1 VLRTCD
7 SHRLVVFG
15 LILALALSS
24 SACGDDDGDASGT
37 DTSQVAVAPDPADA
51 FRDLRQALEAQG
63 LVVSAAPKSSL
74 HGAET
79 GVSITGSKSGT
90 ALLFSTEDK
99 AKHYADEVAAS
110 GDDKTTVVGAAVFQA
125 PTQDDANFFAD
136 AYEGG

>member
-1 VLRTCD
+1 MVL
-7 SHRLVVFG
+7 FG

-37 DTSQVAVAPDPADA
+37 DRSEVAVAPDPTDA
-51 FRDLRQALEAQG
+51 FRDLRAALEAQG
-63 LVVSAAPKSSL
+63 LVVTAVPKDSL

-79 GVSITGSKSGT
+79 GVSIAGSKSGT

-110 GDDKTTVVGAAVFQA
+110 GDDKTTVVGTAVFQA